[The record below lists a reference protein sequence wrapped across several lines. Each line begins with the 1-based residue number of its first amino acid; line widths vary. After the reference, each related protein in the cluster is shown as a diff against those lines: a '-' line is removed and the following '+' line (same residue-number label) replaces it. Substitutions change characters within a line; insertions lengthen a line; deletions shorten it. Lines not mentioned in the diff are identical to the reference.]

1 MSIFTWNS
9 ETDFTLQKIQSKTSK
24 TFLEELQD
32 QENAMQN
39 LNLRET
45 QKAVNEMKKFVLCI
59 NVTYFKKSTVL
70 IEMKT

>member
-59 NVTYFKKSTVL
+59 NVTYFTTKRAQC
-70 IEMKT
+70 